1 MKNGKISKLFD
12 CLYLSIAS
20 AFTVLFCMIILS
32 RHFRGYEENNSY
44 MKISLQEEYTNDF
57 ENWRIVIQMTAFMIL
72 ILSSI
77 GILFGASYHYILSKS
92 KNGKVPSKFGRYQRN
107 IYTFSETVANLSF
120 IFLCSIIGNL
130 VIHIYSSE
138 VYSKSKLQTI
148 FLLLQLLFDLIIS
161 FIFPL
166 LHMRKLLRKMPDLF
180 HAKTICASSTI
191 GFYVR
196 QPELIP
202 KEDITKISES
212 STFKYAIV
220 INVKEAA

>member
-1 MKNGKISKLFD
+1 
-12 CLYLSIAS
+12 
-20 AFTVLFCMIILS
+20 MIILS
-32 RHFRGYEENNSY
+32 RHFRGYEEKNSY
-44 MKISLQEEYTNDF
+44 MKICLKEEYTYDF

-107 IYTFSETVANLSF
+107 IYTFSETVTNVSSVFLCFIFANLF
-120 IFLCSIIGNL
+120 IRM
-130 VIHIYSSE
+130 YSSE

-148 FLLLQLLFDLIIS
+148 SLLLQLLFELIMN
-161 FIFPL
+161 FILPL
-166 LHMRKLLRKMPDLF
+166 LHIRKLLRKMPDLF
-180 HAKTICASSTI
+180 HAKTICASSKI

-202 KEDITKISES
+202 KEDITRISKL
-212 STFKYAIV
+212 STFKHAIV